1 MAKTLGEEITGVPL
15 THTIPGPLAVRREVL
30 EAMAEQQIGHRS
42 IEMNKLYSRLED
54 GTKRVALIPEEMENW
69 DAQILTASGSGVYD
83 LIALNFI
90 PEGGRV
96 LAIPIGAFGEKFA
109 DTLRAYKRMF
119 DGEVITTETMWGEA
133 ITGDLVND
141 LLKEYQP
148 DALAIVHNETST
160 GVMNPLEEILG
171 VVNDYR
177 KNHELLLAVDAV
189 SSFGGVPIK
198 PTKGID
204 VLFASSQKALG
215 VPPGLAVVVISPY
228 AQQIAESIDRP
239 KGGYFDYRLIKA
251 NGDKNQTPSTPNL
264 PVMYAL
270 DKQLDYIL
278 GIEGL
283 QNRFDRHAAL
293 QRIAH
298 AWVEENREY
307 GLRLVNEEHPSV
319 TVSAIRHPSEWGDGK
334 GDSVKAR
341 IVEYVADELRK
352 LSGEEA
358 FVDKGYRKFKEP
370 TFRIAHM
377 GDITP
382 VGLSEVLS
390 MYEEGIRKYAK
401 PSK

>member
-1 MAKTLGEEITGVPL
+1 
-15 THTIPGPLAVRREVL
+15 
-30 EAMAEQQIGHRS
+30 
-42 IEMNKLYSRLED
+42 
-54 GTKRVALIPEEMENW
+54 
-69 DAQILTASGSGVYD
+69 
-83 LIALNFI
+83 
-90 PEGGRV
+90 
-96 LAIPIGAFGEKFA
+96 
-109 DTLRAYKRMF
+109 
-119 DGEVITTETMWGEA
+119 
-133 ITGDLVND
+133 
-141 LLKEYQP
+141 
-148 DALAIVHNETST
+148 
-160 GVMNPLEEILG
+160 MNPLEEILG

-307 GLRLVNEEHPSV
+307 GLRLVNDKHPSV
-319 TVSAIRHPSEWGDGK
+319 TVSAIRYPSGWGDGK

-341 IVEYVADELRK
+341 ILGYVAYELRK
-352 LSGEEA
+352 LSGEKA